1 MKRFLKKHW
10 PLLALGILL
19 TVVGFYLTGA
29 KDMLFHAPTLV
40 DAISHDGIKLQDI
53 RYTQNT
59 PEGDAKWVLD
69 AEEVAFSKDRQF
81 MSFNN
86 FILKLETKDRPS
98 INLKGKKGEYDMNTG
113 IVNLWGDLRGHTNNG
128 YKIFTDHMIF
138 KNKERSLT
146 SDAPVKI
153 TGPFF
158 SVEGFGFSFHIEKR
172 SLRIHT
178 QVTTSIDRG
187 TLLL

>member
-1 MKRFLKKHW
+1 MKRFFKKHW

-19 TVVGFYLTGA
+19 AVVGFYLTGA
-29 KDMLFHAPTLV
+29 KDMLLHAPALV
-40 DAISHDGIKLQDI
+40 DAVFKEGLKLQDI
-53 RYTQNT
+53 RHTQNN
-59 PEGDAKWVLD
+59 PEGDAKWILD

-81 MSFNN
+81 MSFKN

-98 INLKGKKGEYDMNTG
+98 INLKGKRGEYNRNTG
-113 IVNLWGDLRGHTNNG
+113 IINIWGDLEGHTKNG

-138 KNKERSLT
+138 KNKEGYLT
-146 SDAPVKI
+146 SEAPVKI

>member
-1 MKRFLKKHW
+1 MNRFLKKHW

-40 DAISHDGIKLQDI
+40 DAVSHDGLKLQDI
-53 RYTQNT
+53 RYTQDN

-98 INLKGKKGEYDMNTG
+98 FNLKGNKGEYNRSTG
-113 IVNLWGDLRGHTNNG
+113 IINLWGDLKGHTDNG

-138 KNKERSLT
+138 KNKEGYLT

-153 TGPFF
+153 IGPFF
-158 SVEGFGFSFHIEKR
+158 SVEGLGFYFHIEKR

-178 QVTTSIDRG
+178 QVTTSIDKG
-187 TLLL
+187 TLRL